1 MSVMSKIPS
10 NKAHVHPL
18 RKYFSIFYN
27 PMFVFYNNPEWKR
40 WNGYVKL
47 RPSNGNFGLGDGL
60 DTTIRNGKQY
70 QNCNQGSLV
79 EH

>member
-1 MSVMSKIPS
+1 
-10 NKAHVHPL
+10 
-18 RKYFSIFYN
+18 
-27 PMFVFYNNPEWKR
+27 
-40 WNGYVKL
+40 
-47 RPSNGNFGLGDGL
+47 LGDGL